1 MAKLG
6 YIRVSTV
13 EQNLDRQEQ
22 LMNSIPVDRIFQDKA
37 SGKNLDRPGLDS
49 MLEFVRPG
57 DEIHVESFSRLSR
70 STKELL
76 NTVEDLTSKGV
87 YLVSHK
93 EQFDTGTPSGKLM
106 LTVFAAISQFEREII
121 LERQKEGIAIAKTKG
136 VYRGKPRKP
145 ETPELLLA
153 MKGWASGELKAE
165 DAIRISGLKKTAFYQ
180 RCKEYGYSKKT
191 DESKPKLP
199 EED

>member
-6 YIRVSTV
+6 YIRVSTID
-13 EQNLDRQEQ
+13 QNLDRQEQ

-37 SGKNLDRPGLDS
+37 SGKSLDRPRLDA

-76 NTVEDLTSKGV
+76 NTVENLTNKGV

-93 EQFDTGTPSGKLM
+93 EQFDTSSPSGKLM

-121 LERQKEGIAIAKTKG
+121 LERQKEGIAIAKAKG
-136 VYRGKPRKP
+136 VYRRKPRKP
-145 ETPELLLA
+145 
-153 MKGWASGELKAE
+153 
-165 DAIRISGLKKTAFYQ
+165 
-180 RCKEYGYSKKT
+180 
-191 DESKPKLP
+191 
-199 EED
+199 